1 MRDPGADSGEFP
13 QPFLPDSQA
22 GSHESGQADG
32 ELAPP
37 FFPGAA
43 YEPPPEVITDQVAGL
58 TPLAVELPPITD
70 FLYDESMTQEA
81 APEEVPAPAME
92 MQDTYADQADTG
104 APDVQPAYALEP
116 EAALP
121 EAQAAPPEEEA
132 APPEQ
137 GAAPQEPEPPPHPP
151 PQPRHSPTRGF
162 VPPLPGFGP
171 PRTTPERL
179 GRDAYASRQT
189 PRTPVPPPA
198 DWGAPRQRPATPAQ
212 PVAQPAD
219 SWATGEWQ
227 RYDWRSAAS
236 LAPEERARA
245 AQAWADLDWE
255 GDTKNRARERNEM
268 IASAL
273 EAIARRVR
281 TGELLVH
288 GHPTMT
294 EEAAAAAAL
303 AALLAR
309 RP

>member
-13 QPFLPDSQA
+13 QPFVPDSHA
-22 GSHESGQADG
+22 GPRQSEPADG

-70 FLYDESMTQEA
+70 FLYDESLSREPA
-81 APEEVPAPAME
+81 SEEE
-92 MQDTYADQADTG
+92 T
-104 APDVQPAYALEP
+104 
-116 EAALP
+116 
-121 EAQAAPPEEEA
+121 APPEP
-132 APPEQ
+132 APR
-137 GAAPQEPEPPPHPP
+137 
-151 PQPRHSPTRGF
+151 PQPRQSPTRGF

-171 PRTTPERL
+171 PRTTPL
-179 GRDAYASRQT
+179 PPGRDAYASRRT

-198 DWGAPRQRPATPAQ
+198 DWGAPHQRPATPAQ

-273 EAIARRVR
+273 EAIAHRVR